1 MDDAADYLTG
11 LVLSVEYLIDPEA
24 IFYGGHLTDAVLKGL
39 MERVERALPSR
50 RIGGKVTAPRHL
62 LATAGVDSAALGVA
76 TLPIYAYFA
85 PAPQVLL
92 KQSKRTSVGERHASP
107 RGDARHGLAGRRV

>member
-1 MDDAADYLTG
+1 
-11 LVLSVEYLIDPEA
+11 
-24 IFYGGHLTDAVLKGL
+24 L
-39 MERVERALPSR
+39 MERVERALPGR
-50 RIGGKVTAPRHL
+50 RSAGNVTVSRHL

-92 KQSKRTSVGERHASP
+92 KRSKRASVGSRQP
-107 RGDARHGLAGRRV
+107 L